1 MKKYLVFIF
10 LLVLEIFFVSELVA
24 QQKEQINIKNSDLF
38 EFGKNRV
45 GGARRF
51 IGNVIF
57 EHQNATMYCD
67 SAYLY
72 SKKNIIH
79 AYSNVHVSRGDTI
92 HLYGDYMLYNGNTNI
107 GKFRNNVRME
117 DDQTTLYTDS
127 LNFNNALNIGYYF
140 EGGRIIN
147 EENTLTSDIGYYYS
161 NDDLFFYKDDVVL
174 VNPDYTIYCDTLK
187 YNTEQKKAYFLG
199 PTDIFSEENYI
210 YAENGWYKTA
220 EKKFQFNQNARLE
233 NKEQI
238 LTGDSLYYDELFGL
252 GIAIQNV
259 VMTDTV
265 ENIIL
270 KGNYAFYIK
279 EPESILITDS
289 ALLIQVS
296 NLTDSL
302 FLHADTISSKYDTSG
317 IHRILKAYH
326 KVQIYKE
333 DFQARCDSMVYNFK
347 DSVITMHTD
356 PVIWAEG
363 NQMTAEKVEIHMKD
377 DELDFFRLIKTAF
390 IISQKDTSSYDQ
402 IRGKEMFGY
411 IRNRQL
417 HRIDVF
423 GNGQTIYFTVD
434 EKEDEIIGVNFAEGS
449 DLKIYMKN
457 GALSR
462 INLIKQPAGT
472 LYPLDQL
479 AQKKLKDFRWLEQ
492 LRPKSKKDIFYW
504 E

>member
-10 LLVLEIFFVSELVA
+10 LFFLEIFFVFELVA

-38 EFGKNRV
+38 EFGKNKV

-51 IGNVIF
+51 LGNVIF

-72 SKKNIIH
+72 SKENIIH

-117 DDQTTLYTDS
+117 DDKTTLYTDS

-174 VNPDYTIYCDTLK
+174 VNPDYTIYSDTLK
-187 YNTEQKKAYFLG
+187 YNTEHKKAYFLG

-233 NKEQI
+233 NKDQI
-238 LTGDSLYYDELFGL
+238 LTGDSLYYDELYGF

-265 ENIIL
+265 ENVIL

-279 EPESILITDS
+279 EPESILVTDS

-317 IHRILKAYH
+317 IHRIVKAYH

-347 DSVITMHTD
+347 DSVITMNTD
-356 PVIWAEG
+356 PILWAEG
-363 NQMTAEKVEIHMKD
+363 NQMSAEKVEIHMKD
-377 DELDFFRLIKTAF
+377 GELDFFKLMKTAF
-390 IISQKDTSSYDQ
+390 IVSQKDTSSFDQ
-402 IRGKEMFGY
+402 IRGKEMYGY
-411 IRNRQL
+411 VRNKQL

-434 EKEDEIIGVNFAEGS
+434 EKEDEIMGVNFAESS

-462 INLIKQPAGT
+462 IKLIKQPTGT

-479 AQKKLKDFRWLEQ
+479 VDKKLKDFRWLEQ

>member
-10 LLVLEIFFVSELVA
+10 LLLLEMFFVFELVA
-24 QQKEQINIKNSDLF
+24 QQKEQITIKNSDLF
-38 EFGKNRV
+38 EFSKNRV

-51 IGNVIF
+51 TGNVIF

-67 SAYLY
+67 SAYLF

-79 AYSNVHVSRGDTI
+79 AYSNVHVSRGDTL

-117 DDQTTLYTDS
+117 DDETILYTDS

-140 EGGRIIN
+140 EGGRIIS
-147 EENTLTSDIGYYYS
+147 EENTLTSEIGYYYA
-161 NDDLFFYKDDVVL
+161 NDDLFFYKDSVVL
-174 VNPDYTIYCDTLK
+174 VNPDYTIYSDTLQ
-187 YNTEQKKAYFLG
+187 YNTEGKIAYFLG

-220 EKKFQFNQNARLE
+220 EKKFQFNENARFE
-233 NKEQI
+233 NKEKK
-238 LTGDSLYYDELFGL
+238 LSGDSLYYDELYGF

-259 VMTDTV
+259 VMIDTV
-265 ENIIL
+265 ENLIL
-270 KGNYAFYIK
+270 KGNYAYYIE
-279 EPESILITDS
+279 EPESIFITDS

-296 NLTDSL
+296 NFTDSL
-302 FLHADTISSKYDTSG
+302 FLHSDAISSNYDSSG
-317 IHRILKAYH
+317 IHRILKAYN
-326 KVQIYKE
+326 KVQIFKE

-347 DSVITMHTD
+347 DSVITMYTD
-356 PVIWAEG
+356 PILWAEG

-377 DELDFFRLIKTAF
+377 DELDFFKLIRTAF
-390 IISQKDTSSYDQ
+390 IVSQKDTSSFDQ

-411 IRNRQL
+411 IRNSQL

-434 EKEDEIIGVNFAEGS
+434 EKVNEIIGVNFAESS
-449 DLKIYMKN
+449 DLKIYMN
-457 GALSR
+457 DGALSR
-462 INLIKQPAGT
+462 IKLIKQPTGT

-479 AQKKLKDFRWLEQ
+479 AEKKLKDFRWLEY
-492 LRPKSKKDIFYW
+492 LRPKSKKDIFHW

>member
-10 LLVLEIFFVSELVA
+10 LLFFEMFFVFGLVA

-38 EFGKNRV
+38 EFGKNKI

-72 SKKNIIH
+72 SKENIIH

-117 DDQTTLYTDS
+117 DDKTTLYTDS

-140 EGGRIIN
+140 AGGRIIN
-147 EENTLTSDIGYYYS
+147 EENTLTSEIGYYYS

-187 YNTEQKKAYFLG
+187 YNTEIKKAYFLG

-220 EKKFQFNQNARLE
+220 EKKFQFNKNARIE

-238 LTGDSLYYDELFGL
+238 LTGDSLYYDDLYGL
-252 GIAIQNV
+252 GIGIQNV

-296 NLTDSL
+296 NATDSL

-317 IHRILKAYH
+317 VHRILKAYH

-356 PVIWAEG
+356 PVLWAEG
-363 NQMTAEKVEIHMKD
+363 NQMSAEKVEIHIKN
-377 DELDFFRLIKTAF
+377 DELDFFKLMKTAF
-390 IISQKDTSSYDQ
+390 IVSQKDTNSFDQ
-402 IRGKEMFGY
+402 IRGKEMYGY
-411 IRNRQL
+411 VRNNQL

-434 EKEDEIIGVNFAEGS
+434 EKENEIIGVNFAEGS

-462 INLIKQPAGT
+462 INLIKQPTGT
-472 LYPLDQL
+472 LYPLDQFSERT
-479 AQKKLKDFRWLEQ
+479 LKDFRWLEQ

>member
-10 LLVLEIFFVSELVA
+10 LLLLEMFFVFELVA

-38 EFGKNRV
+38 EFGKNKV

-72 SKKNIIH
+72 SKRNIIY
-79 AYSNVHVSRGDTI
+79 AYSNVHVSRGDTL

-117 DDQTTLYTDS
+117 DDKTTLYTDS
-127 LNFNNALNIGYYF
+127 LNFNNALNIGNYF

-147 EENTLTSDIGYYYS
+147 EFNTLTSEIGYYYA
-161 NDDLFFYKDDVVL
+161 NDDLFFYKDNVVL
-174 VNPDYTIYCDTLK
+174 VNPDYTIYSDTLQ
-187 YNTEQKKAYFLG
+187 YNTENKIAYFLG
-199 PTDIFSEENYI
+199 PTDIINDENYI

-220 EKKFQFNQNARLE
+220 EKKFQFNENARLE
-233 NKEQI
+233 NKDKI
-238 LTGDSLYYDELFGL
+238 LSGDSLYYDELYGF

-259 VMTDTV
+259 VMIDTV

-296 NLTDSL
+296 NLTDTL
-302 FLHADTISSKYDTSG
+302 FLHSDTISSKYDSSG

-356 PVIWAEG
+356 PVLWAEG
-363 NQMTAEKVEIHMKD
+363 NQMSAEKVEIHMKD
-377 DELDFFRLIKTAF
+377 DELDFFKLIRTAF
-390 IISQKDTSSYDQ
+390 IVSQKDTSSFDQ
-402 IRGKEMFGY
+402 IRGKEMYGY
-411 IRNRQL
+411 IRNEQL

-434 EKEDEIIGVNFAEGS
+434 EKANEIIGVNFAESS

-462 INLIKQPAGT
+462 IKLIQQPAGI
-472 LYPLDQL
+472 LYPLEQL
-479 AQKKLKDFRWLEQ
+479 ADKKLKDFRWLEQ
-492 LRPKSKKDIFYW
+492 LRPKSKKDIFHW